1 MKNEKNI
8 RQSFVT
14 FGFTFLWLIVIGRLF
29 YIQILQPQADLKVT
43 KAPILAM
50 RGNIFD
56 RNGTQ
61 LTDHT
66 HHYSI
71 AANPNEILRPQY
83 VADVISMEFEI
94 GKNDVLKTLSSDKSF
109 VWLARNFPK
118 QDFGRISGMLSSTQG
133 IIFKKF
139 NHRIYPHHR
148 MASQIIGFTSV
159 DNEGLEGLEKRFH
172 EILRGTQGY
181 QYMKPNGHGKLIAD
195 ERYASRSPVHGSD
208 IHLTIDVHIQ
218 SILEDELAQA
228 FEHFDAEETMGLVIN
243 PSTGEILAMAGYPSF
258 DQNAPTLIE
267 SKFLNPIVSS
277 VIEPG
282 STIKPFV
289 IAAVLEN
296 HLYETSDSV
305 DCQHGS
311 ARMFGRTITDWKR
324 GGWGNLSVAEVV
336 ENSSNVGIVK
346 IGSHLGK
353 TKLYDT
359 FAKFGFGVGAGINL
373 NGEENGQM
381 THPDE
386 WSGFSLASH
395 CFGYEMNATPLQ
407 ITFAYA
413 AIANGGKLI
422 KPCIIQKIENP
433 NGKIAARDEQEII
446 RQVITPET
454 AKKLRDILV
463 GVVENGT
470 GKTVQIPGLS
480 IAGKTGTT
488 QKLIDGKY
496 SSTQHVASFIGFY
509 PAENPEYLA
518 AIFVDNA
525 RKNGYAGGEVAG
537 KVVKAIFQ
545 RLYNTM
551 SLRMA
556 EVRNLESSQ
565 WKLN

>member
-1 MKNEKNI
+1 MDSNI
-8 RQSFVT
+8 
-14 FGFTFLWLIVIGRLF
+14 
-29 YIQILQPQADLKVT
+29 T
-43 KAPILAM
+43 KAPIFAM

-56 RNGTQ
+56 RNGAQ

-71 AANPNEILRPQY
+71 AANPNEILKPQY
-83 VADVISMEFEI
+83 VADVISMEFDVGKSEI
-94 GKNDVLKTLSSDKSF
+94 LETLSSDKSF

-118 QDFGRISGMLSSTQG
+118 QDYGRIRGMLSGTQG

-139 NHRIYPHHR
+139 NHRTYPHHR
-148 MASQIIGFTSV
+148 LASQIIGFTSV
-159 DNEGLEGLEKRFH
+159 DNNGLEGLEQRFH
-172 EILRGTQGY
+172 DILCGTPGY
-181 QYMKPNGHGKLIAD
+181 QHMKPDGNGKLIVD
-195 ERYASRSPVHGSD
+195 ERYTSHSPVHGSD
-208 IHLTIDVHIQ
+208 IHLTIDLHVQ
-218 SILEDELAQA
+218 SILEDELSQA
-228 FEHFDAEETMGLVIN
+228 FEHFDAEGTMGLVIN
-243 PSTGEILAMAGYPSF
+243 PNTGEILAMAGYPSF
-258 DQNAPTLIE
+258 DPNTPTSPE
-267 SKFLNPIVSS
+267 DKFLNPIISS
-277 VIEPG
+277 VVEPG

-296 HLYETSDSV
+296 NLYEISDSV

-311 ARMFGRTITDWKR
+311 ALIFGRTITDWKH

-359 FAKFGFGVGAGINL
+359 FSKFGFGIPMGIQL
-373 NGEENGQM
+373 DGEESGQL
-381 THPDE
+381 THPDV

-407 ITFAYA
+407 IAFAYA
-413 AIANGGKLI
+413 AIANGGKLM
-422 KPCIIQKIENP
+422 KPCIIQKVENP
-433 NGKIAARDEQEII
+433 NGKITHSDEHEVI
-446 RQVITPET
+446 RQVITSET
-454 AKKLRDILV
+454 AKKIQDILV

-470 GKTVQIPGLS
+470 GKNVKIPGLS

-488 QKLIDGKY
+488 KKLIDGKY
-496 SSTQHVASFIGFY
+496 SSTQHIASFIGFY

-525 RKNGYAGGEVAG
+525 QKNGYAGGEVAG

-551 SLRMA
+551 SLQMA
-556 EVRNLESSQ
+556 EMKNFKNSSS